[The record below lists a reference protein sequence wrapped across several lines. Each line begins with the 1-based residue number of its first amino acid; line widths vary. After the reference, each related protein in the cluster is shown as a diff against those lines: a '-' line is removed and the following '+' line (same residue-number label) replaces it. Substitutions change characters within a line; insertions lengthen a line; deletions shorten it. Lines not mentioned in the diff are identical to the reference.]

1 MGRESLWDTSM
12 TDDPHDTV
20 FPLPV
25 WFVIAALFLFGC
37 PGCASTSS
45 PERYL
50 TAEQDAEMRNVCDP
64 HGCQVIPYPAWVQ
77 IEAILKRMGAI

>member
-1 MGRESLWDTSM
+1 M

-37 PGCASTSS
+37 PGCASTS
-45 PERYL
+45 ERFL
-50 TAEQDAEMRNVCDP
+50 TEEQDAKMRSICAP
-64 HGCQVIPYPAWVQ
+64 AGCEVIPSPIWVE